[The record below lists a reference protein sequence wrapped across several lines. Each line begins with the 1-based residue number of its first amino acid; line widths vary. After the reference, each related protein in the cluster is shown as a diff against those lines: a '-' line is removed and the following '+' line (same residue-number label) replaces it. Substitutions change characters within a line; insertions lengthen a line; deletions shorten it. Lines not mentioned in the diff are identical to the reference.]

1 MTTPKSEQFCTTFP
15 KSGLEVFKWFV
26 GKAELT
32 PMPHQTE
39 AVKWMLEK
47 ELQNEGIRGGLL
59 ADEMGLG
66 KTIMMIGL
74 LISNYFKKTLIVVPA
89 PLVKQWVSEFKRT
102 TKKDLLVWSSKTPE
116 QELNA
121 APFVITTYN
130 KIALSKSKFSNG
142 YDLEKTTA
150 LHKIVWDR
158 AIFDEAHHLRNKN
171 GNFWSAKI
179 LRTGA
184 KWLISGTPVQN
195 RKQDFYNLCS
205 VLGLPASYYA
215 DEEKRQEL
223 LNSYVLRRTKEQVG
237 IEMPGLQVTRKPVL
251 WSSEQEEKLS
261 QDLHSASKFASN
273 ESRLKLINFARQS
286 CTLPEMLKDKIPVL
300 VSHRELNP
308 GNKQD
313 YLEGAKASSKIDEV
327 LKTLV
332 ERKDNGAGKLVFCH
346 FRQEIDTIE
355 DKLKAHGILSVGKLD
370 GRTNQKERK
379 RLIKE
384 GVRVLILQIQSGCEG
399 INLQEHYSE
408 VYFVSPNWN
417 PAVEDQAIARCHR
430 IGQQKDVI
438 VFRYNMTSSTFEK
451 GGAKDTFEKGGAK
464 DTFGKGGAKDT
475 FGKGGAKDTFEK
487 GATPQQALGAKS
499 EELEKIDVSEDPE
512 SNGEGFVEEE
522 SPDQYMKDVQE
533 RKNEIRTM
541 FVKE

>member
-1 MTTPKSEQFCTTFP
+1 MTTP
-15 KSGLEVFKWFV
+15 KSGLEVFQWFV

-39 AVKWMLEK
+39 AVKWMLDK
-47 ELQNEGIRGGLL
+47 ELSDGCRGGLL

-74 LISNYFKKTLIVVPA
+74 LISNYLRKTLIVVPA
-89 PLVKQWVSEFKRT
+89 PLVKQWVAEFKRT

-130 KIALSKSKFSNG
+130 KFAVKKNPKT
-142 YDLEKTTA
+142 LEYNKELTSA

-171 GNFWSAKI
+171 GNFWGAKI

-195 RKQDFYNLCS
+195 RKEDFYNLCS
-205 VLGLPASYYA
+205 VLGLKASYYA
-215 DEEKRQEL
+215 DPAQRQEL
-223 LNSYVLRRTKEQVG
+223 LDSYVLRRTKEQVG
-237 IEMPGLQVTRKPVL
+237 IEMPGLQVTRKPVV
-251 WSSEQEEKLS
+251 WSSENEEKLS
-261 QDLHSASKFASN
+261 HDLHSASKYASK
-273 ESRLKLINFARQS
+273 ESRLKLINYARQS
-286 CTLPEMLKDKIPVL
+286 CTLPEMLTSKIPVL
-300 VSHRELNP
+300 VNHRELSP
-308 GNKQD
+308 GNKDD

-327 LKTLV
+327 VKTLV

-355 DKLKAHGILSVGKLD
+355 ERLKGYGIMSVGKLD
-370 GRTNQKERK
+370 GRTKPKDRK

-384 GVRVLILQIQSGCEG
+384 GVQVLILQIQSGCEG

-417 PAVEDQAIARCHR
+417 PAIEDQAIARCHR
-430 IGQQKDVI
+430 IGQQKDVA
-438 VFRYNMTSSTFEK
+438 VFRYNMTSKPPPALFASF
-451 GGAKDTFEKGGAK
+451 AQD
-464 DTFGKGGAKDT
+464 GKEFDS
-475 FGKGGAKDTFEK
+475 E
-487 GATPQQALGAKS
+487 S
-499 EELEKIDVSEDPE
+499 EEL
-512 SNGEGFVEEE
+512 E

-533 RKNEIRTM
+533 RKNEIRST
-541 FVKE
+541 FE

>member
-1 MTTPKSEQFCTTFP
+1 
-15 KSGLEVFKWFV
+15 
-26 GKAELT
+26 
-32 PMPHQTE
+32 MPHQTE

-47 ELQNEGIRGGLL
+47 EMQQDNIGCRGGLL

-74 LISNYFKKTLIVVPA
+74 LVSNYVRKTLIVVPA
-89 PLVKQWVSEFKRT
+89 PLVKQWISEFKRT
-102 TKKDLLVWSSKTPE
+102 TGHNLLVWSSKTP
-116 QELNA
+116 QQALNS

-130 KIALSKSKFSNG
+130 KFALSTFKKGATLGAKSESLKG
-142 YDLEKTTA
+142 YDLENTTA

-195 RKQDFYNLCS
+195 RKEDFYNLCS
-205 VLGLPASYYA
+205 VLGLPASYYT

-223 LNSYVLRRTKEQVG
+223 LDSYVLRRTKEQVG
-237 IEMPGLQVTRKPVL
+237 IQMPGLQVTRKSVV

-261 QDLHSASKFASN
+261 CDIHSASKYASK

-286 CTLPEMLKDKIPVL
+286 CTLPQMLTDKIPVL
-300 VSHRELNP
+300 VKHRELNP
-308 GNKQD
+308 GNKED
-313 YLEGAKASSKIDEV
+313 YLAGSRACSKIDEV
-327 LKTLV
+327 VKTLV
-332 ERKDNGAGKLVFCH
+332 ERNDNGAGKLVFCH

-355 DKLKAHGILSVGKLD
+355 EKLNGHGILSVGKLD
-370 GRTNQKERK
+370 GRTKTKDRQ

-384 GVRVLILQIQSGCEG
+384 GVQVLILQIQSGCEG

-430 IGQQKDVI
+430 IGQQKDVS

-451 GGAKDTFEKGGAK
+451 GATPGQALESENTFEKALESENTFEKG
-464 DTFGKGGAKDT
+464 
-475 FGKGGAKDTFEK
+475 EK
-487 GATPQQALGAKS
+487 ALES
-499 EELEKIDVSEDPE
+499 EEL
-512 SNGEGFVEEE
+512 E
-522 SPDQYMKDVQE
+522 SPDQYIKDVQE
-533 RKNEIRTM
+533 RKNEMRTL

>member
-1 MTTPKSEQFCTTFP
+1 MTTPKSEQFCSTFP
-15 KSGLEVFKWFV
+15 KSGLEVFNWFV
-26 GKAELT
+26 AKAGLK

-47 ELQNEGIRGGLL
+47 ELQNKGIKGGLL

-74 LISNYFKKTLIVVPA
+74 LLTNFVRKTLIVVPA
-89 PLVKQWVSEFKRT
+89 PLVKQWVAEFKRT

-116 QELNA
+116 KELNA
-121 APFVITTYN
+121 ASFVITTYN
-130 KIALSKSKFSNG
+130 KFALSTFKKGGAKGDAKSESFKG
-142 YDLEKTTA
+142 YDLENTTA
-150 LHKIVWDR
+150 LHKIMWDR

-195 RKQDFYNLCS
+195 RKEDFYNLCS
-205 VLGLPASYYA
+205 VLGLPASYYTDLA
-215 DEEKRQEL
+215 QRQEL
-223 LNSYVLRRTKEQVG
+223 LSSYVLRRTKEQVG
-237 IEMPGLQVTRKPVL
+237 IEMPGLQVTRKPVV
-251 WSSEQEEKLS
+251 WSSENEEKLS
-261 QDLHSASKFASN
+261 QDLHSASKCASN

-300 VSHRELNP
+300 VRHRELNP
-308 GNKQD
+308 GNKED
-313 YLEGAKASSKIDEV
+313 YLEGAKACSKIDEV
-327 LKTLV
+327 VKTLV
-332 ERKDNGAGKLVFCH
+332 ERKGNGAGKLVFCH

-355 DKLKAHGILSVGKLD
+355 EKLKGHGILSVGKLD
-370 GRTNQKERK
+370 GRTKPKDRQ

-384 GVRVLILQIQSGCEG
+384 GVQVLILQIQSGCEG
-399 INLQEHYSE
+399 INLQEHFSE

-430 IGQQKDVI
+430 IGQQKDVS
-438 VFRYNMTSSTFEK
+438 VFRYNMTSK
-451 GGAKDTFEKGGAK
+451 PPPAL
-464 DTFGKGGAKDT
+464 FGSFAQD
-475 FGKGGAKDTFEK
+475 ARES
-487 GATPQQALGAKS
+487 PES
-499 EELEKIDVSEDPE
+499 EEL
-512 SNGEGFVEEE
+512 E

-533 RKNEIRTM
+533 RKNEIRYT
-541 FVKE
+541 FE